1 MVIFFNF
8 TQDITVKREWVFCV
22 YSYYIYRKS
31 LDIMTCSFR
40 IITLL
45 LLLTPAVFA
54 NSNNRLVSE
63 KGILDLRELEFDRNT
78 VVNLNGEWEF
88 Y

>member
-1 MVIFFNF
+1 
-8 TQDITVKREWVFCV
+8 
-22 YSYYIYRKS
+22 
-31 LDIMTCSFR
+31 MTCSFR